1 MSYSLYYTDC
11 DMSER
16 DYLACKSTLIK
27 IIYNELDDALG
38 RARQITE
45 HGGVPWEIESE
56 EGTKLRRHEITE
68 IIRVRR
74 RELAGRPKVY

>member
-27 IIYNELDDALG
+27 IIYNKFDDALG

-45 HGGVPWEIESE
+45 YGGIPWEIEGE
-56 EGTKLRRHEITE
+56 DGTRLQRDEITKSM
-68 IIRVRR
+68 RVRS
-74 RELAGRPKVY
+74 RELGRVLIN